1 MGKLVRD
8 LAIGFFSTLLAI
20 ILVQTGIIE
29 AWVKSFPSSF
39 LITSVLITSVLI
51 TSFFAGILYSSF
63 FTSTIAVAVFIVL
76 GVDGFNPLVVAVL
89 GGIGSLCTD
98 LLIFK
103 FVKTDVAADLRF
115 VDKKLTGGFFSRLA
129 QRKPF
134 HFLTFILGLIVIAS
148 PLPDELGVSLLAA
161 SKLNVRNFIILSY
174 VLNTI
179 GIFLIVLLGRAF

>member
-1 MGKLVRD
+1 MGRLVRD
-8 LAIGFFSTLLAI
+8 LVIAFFSTLLAI

-29 AWVKSFPSSF
+29 GWVKSFPGSF
-39 LITSVLITSVLI
+39 LITSVLI

-63 FTSTIAVAVFIVL
+63 FTSSIAVAVFIVL

-103 FVKTDVAADLRF
+103 FVRTNIFSDLKF
-115 VDKKLTGGFFSRLA
+115 VDKKLAKGFFSRLFL
-129 QRKPF
+129 RKPF
-134 HFLTFILGLIVIAS
+134 HFLTVILGMIIIAS
-148 PLPDELGVSLLAA
+148 PLPDELGVGLLAA

-179 GIFLIVLLGRAF
+179 GIFLITLLGRAF

>member
-8 LAIGFFSTLLAI
+8 LVIAFFSTLLAI
-20 ILVQTGIIE
+20 LLVQTGIIE
-29 AWVKSFPSSF
+29 GWIRSFPSSF
-39 LITSVLITSVLI
+39 LITPVLI

-63 FTSTIAVAVFIVL
+63 FTSSIAVAVFIVL
-76 GVDGFNPLVVAVL
+76 GVDGFNPLLVAVL

-103 FVKTDVAADLRF
+103 FVKTDVAADLKF
-115 VDKKLTGGFFSRLA
+115 VDQKLTRGFFSRLFL
-129 QRKPF
+129 RKPF
-134 HFLTFILGLIVIAS
+134 HSLAFFLGLVVIAS
-148 PLPDELGVSLLAA
+148 PLPDELGVGLLAA

-179 GIFLIVLLGRAF
+179 GIFFIVLLGKVF

>member
-1 MGKLVRD
+1 MGRIIRD
-8 LAIGFFSTLLAI
+8 LVIAFFSTLLAI
-20 ILVQTGIIE
+20 LLVKTGVIE
-29 AWVKSFPSSF
+29 GWVKSFPSTF
-39 LITSVLITSVLI
+39 LV

-63 FTSTIAVAVFIVL
+63 FTSSIAVAVFIVL

-103 FVKTDVAADLRF
+103 FAKSDVAADLKF
-115 VDKKLTGGFFSRLA
+115 VDQKLTRGFFSRLFL
-129 QRKPF
+129 RKPF
-134 HFLTFILGLIVIAS
+134 HSLAFILGLIVIAS
-148 PLPDELGVSLLAA
+148 PLPDELGVGLLAA

-179 GIFLIVLLGRAF
+179 GIFLIMLLGKVF

>member
-8 LAIGFFSTLLAI
+8 LVIAFFSTLLAI

-29 AWVKSFPSSF
+29 GWVKSFPSSF
-39 LITSVLITSVLI
+39 LL

-63 FTSTIAVAVFIVL
+63 FTSSIAVAVFIVL

-98 LLIFK
+98 FLIFK
-103 FVKTDVAADLRF
+103 FVRTNIFSDLKF
-115 VDKKLTGGFFSRLA
+115 VDKKLAKGFFSRLFL
-129 QRKPF
+129 RKPF
-134 HFLTFILGLIVIAS
+134 RSLTFFLGLVVIAS
-148 PLPDELGVSLLAA
+148 PLPDELGVGLLAA